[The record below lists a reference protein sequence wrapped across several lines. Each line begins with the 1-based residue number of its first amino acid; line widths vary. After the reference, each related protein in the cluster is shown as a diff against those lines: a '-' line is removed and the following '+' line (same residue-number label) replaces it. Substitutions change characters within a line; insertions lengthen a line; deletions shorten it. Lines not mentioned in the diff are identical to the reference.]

1 MLTIS
6 NLRLCGLVEE
16 RDNNGF
22 ISSFYLLQTKG
33 ELTSSRRR
41 VGLSD
46 KKRELEEIII
56 QVTKDQKPETV
67 QQLIELV
74 KQRLGIP
81 EKQITNAIVD
91 LQNEGRLRLLSR
103 TRQSPHG
110 FGDYLK
116 TSDALWYWIML
127 ILTLTAVTV
136 VFAVPEEAVPIVY
149 IRYVLGSF
157 FVLCLPGYGF
167 TRTLFPVQLPVK
179 TSEKSLDT
187 VERVALSLGLSIALV
202 PLVGL
207 LLNYTPWGIRLAPIT
222 LSLAAMTLVFATAG
236 LIREY
241 QAKTVQ
247 AA

>member
-1 MLTIS
+1 MAGSRKELITDAS
-6 NLRLCGLVEE
+6 PPFL
-16 RDNNGF
+16 
-22 ISSFYLLQTKG
+22 YYKQKG
-33 ELTSSRRR
+33 NSTSSQRR
-41 VGLSD
+41 VGLSE
-46 KKRELEEIII
+46 KKRELEETII

-74 KQRLGIP
+74 KQRLDIP
-81 EKQITNAIVD
+81 EKQITDAIVD

-103 TRQSPHG
+103 TREPPHG

-127 ILTLTAVTV
+127 ILTLAAVTV
-136 VFAVPEEAVPIVY
+136 VFIIPEDAVSIVY
-149 IRYVLGSF
+149 IRYVLGTI
-157 FVLCLPGYGF
+157 FVLCLPGYAF
-167 TRTLFPVQLPVK
+167 IRALFPVQLPIK

-187 VERVALSLGLSIALV
+187 VERAALSIGLGIALV

-222 LSLAAMTLVFATAG
+222 LSLSAMTLAFSTVG
-236 LIREY
+236 IVREY
-241 QAKTVQ
+241 QAKMVS